1 MSLSDRKLEITMV
14 GLAVVVAGG
23 LSYLLKTPVRQAMSE
38 IDMIYE
44 MPRPRSFF
52 ASLFDLGDR
61 EISRSYVNP
70 FNNKEIEKNAAEKK
84 AEIPGPAKKKQVA
97 QKPKANKKKSQVAA
111 KKKNV
116 DVQIVEADETSPIL
130 GGGDSIAGGPLRP
143 TSNDSVGNGK
153 DPKAS
158 EQGVNNTLSGA
169 QWRALILAQPNRD
182 NVNKLLQAYSVQEVD
197 DGTFYTIVTD
207 LLRDNKNENQ
217 ALGLYAVNS
226 IYSFKSFSVVSQY
239 YDQLSV
245 ENQSTAQSYLM
256 SYAVTSR
263 FGHLMA
269 ALQSQQVTTV
279 EAAAEVIMQGYIK
292 AQNGE
297 KPTIDPRLS
306 RIDGNKNVA
315 ADYSRFIPIFQQLAK
330 SQDNFISSLAQSA
343 LNQIQVTVAAL

>member
-23 LSYLLKTPVRQAMSE
+23 LSYLLKTPVRQAMHE
-38 IDMIYE
+38 IDMVYE

-61 EISRSYVNP
+61 EISRTYVNP
-70 FNNKEIEKNAAEKK
+70 FDKKELEKKPPDKK
-84 AEIPGPAKKKQVA
+84 AEIPGPAKKSQVA
-97 QKPKANKKKSQVAA
+97 QKPKTNKKKTEEAG
-111 KKKNV
+111 KKKSV
-116 DVQIVEADETSPIL
+116 DVRIVDASDTTPIL
-130 GGGDSIAGGPLRP
+130 GGHDSVAGGPLGP
-143 TSNDSVGNGK
+143 NGGESAGNEK

-158 EQGVNNTLSGA
+158 EQAEKNALSGA
-169 QWRALILAQPNRD
+169 QWRALIMAQPNRD
-182 NVNKLLQAYSVQEVD
+182 NINKLLQAYSNQEVD

-226 IYSFKSFSVVSQY
+226 IFSFKSFSVVAQY
-239 YDQLSV
+239 FDQLST
-245 ENQSTAQSYLM
+245 ENQSKAQTYLM

-263 FGHLMA
+263 FSYLMA

-279 EAAAEVIMQGYIK
+279 EAAAEVVMQGYIS

-297 KPTIDPRLS
+297 KPIIDPRLS
-306 RIDGNKNVA
+306 RIDGNKNNA
-315 ADYSRFIPIFQQLAK
+315 ADYSRFVPIFQQLAK
-330 SQDNFISSLAQSA
+330 SQDSYISNLAQSA
-343 LNQIQVTVAAL
+343 LSQIQVTIAAL